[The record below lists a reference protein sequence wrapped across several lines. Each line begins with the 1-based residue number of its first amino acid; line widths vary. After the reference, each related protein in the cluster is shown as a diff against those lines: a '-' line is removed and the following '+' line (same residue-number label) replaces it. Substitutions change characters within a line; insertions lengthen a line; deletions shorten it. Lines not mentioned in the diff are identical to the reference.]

1 MKILIK
7 LIYIFLFIVFGNIC
21 FLSCSE
27 KKNEEM
33 VVSLLETALQQA
45 GENRSEL
52 EKVLSHYQLHPADSL
67 KYRAACFLIE
77 NMSYYIYYRGERLEQ
92 YLTYY
97 SLLRETRDANIT
109 PQAVVDSIYAMYGT
123 FHLDSLL
130 SYKDIETVDS
140 AYLCKNID
148 WAFKVWKEQP
158 WGKNISFADFCE
170 YVLPYRIADET
181 LCDWREDMYQEYN
194 SLLDSFR
201 ISNVLDKEDPAV
213 AARCLL
219 DSLRKRKKFFTTTGP
234 SGLPHVGPEVAQ
246 NRTGSCRELSDYVV
260 YVCRA
265 LGIPCAI
272 DFMPIHG
279 DGNDG
284 HQWVSFTGKYD
295 DLYYQEFLDAL
306 KEVRKNR
313 IYDSSKIKVYR
324 NTFSL
329 NCVMEEEMQKLD
341 SVVVPFFESPHVIDV
356 TDLYAKSYKKEL
368 KIPTKSIYR
377 GKPHSRIA
385 YLCASSR
392 MNWEPV
398 AWAEFDGQNLVFADI
413 QKGPVMRVATYE
425 QGHLRFWTDAFEVTI
440 SNEFHFFTPLDSV
453 QDVALFSKY
462 SLQSEEKF
470 QNRMLGGT
478 FEVSNDPAFQQKE
491 IIHMIGRK
499 PERLQ
504 TVVYLNS
511 AKPYRYIRYVGPKD
525 AHCNVAE
532 ITFYAVDDA
541 IPLKGRAMGT
551 PGCYQKDD
559 SHEYPNVFDG
569 NIETS
574 FDCLAATGGWAGL
587 DLGSPK
593 RIEKIVYTP
602 RSYDNY
608 IRPGDE
614 YELFCCIGRDKWDSF
629 GVQISEA
636 DTLVYK
642 DVPVNALLLLKN
654 YSRGTQERIFAYE
667 DGKQVWK

>member
-1 MKILIK
+1 MKTPIK
-7 LIYIFLFIVFGNIC
+7 LIFISLLTIIVSFY
-21 FLSCSE
+21 SCSE
-27 KKNEEM
+27 IRKESHIP
-33 VVSLLETALQQA
+33 SLLDIALQQA
-45 GENRSEL
+45 KNNRPEL
-52 EKVLSHYQLHPADSL
+52 EKVLSYYRLHPADSL

-77 NMSYYIYYRGERLEQ
+77 NMPYYTYYKGGRLEQ
-92 YLTYY
+92 YLTFY
-97 SLLRETRDANIT
+97 SLLRETRGTNIT
-109 PQAVVDSIYAMYGT
+109 PRAVVDSVYYMYGS
-123 FHLDSLL
+123 FHLDSLQ

-140 AYLCKNID
+140 AYLCNNIE
-148 WAFKVWKEQP
+148 WAFKVWYEQP
-158 WGKNISFADFCE
+158 WGKNVSFTDFCE
-170 YVLPYRIADET
+170 YILPYRIADET
-181 LCDWREDMYQEYN
+181 LSDWREDIYHKYN
-194 SLLDSFR
+194 HLLDSFR
-201 ISNVLDKEDPAV
+201 ISDIVDKDDPAV

-219 DSLRKRKKFFTTTGP
+219 DSLRKRSKFFTTTVP
-234 SGLPHVGPEVAQ
+234 PELPHVGPEVAQ

-284 HQWVSFTGKYD
+284 HQWVSFSGRYG

-306 KEVRKNR
+306 KEVRNSK
-313 IYDSSKIKVYR
+313 IYGSSKIKVYR

-329 NCVMEEEMQKLD
+329 NCDMKEEMQKLD
-341 SVVVPFFESPHVIDV
+341 SVVVPFFKSPHVIDV

-368 KIPTKSIYR
+368 KIPSKLIYK

-392 MNWEPV
+392 MSWEPV
-398 AWAEFDGQNLVFADI
+398 AWTEFDGQNLVFSNI
-413 QKGPVMRVATYE
+413 QRGPVMRVATYE
-425 QGHLRFWTDAFEVTI
+425 QGHLRFWTDPFEVTI

-453 QDVALFSKY
+453 QDVTLFSKY
-462 SLQSEEKF
+462 PLQSEEKF

-511 AKPYRYIRYVGPKD
+511 VKPYRYIRYVGPEE

-532 ITFYAVDDA
+532 ITFYAVNDT

-551 PGCYQKDD
+551 PGCYQKDG

-569 NIETS
+569 NTETS
-574 FDCLAATGGWAGL
+574 FDCLAASSGWAGL

-593 RIEKIVYTP
+593 RIGRIVYTP
-602 RSYDNY
+602 RNYDNY

-629 GVQISEA
+629 GVQISKA

-667 DGKQVWK
+667 NGKQVWK